1 MQFIFMFLLVAFS
14 AINLYSATVQFE
26 STLLSTQNGQSLF
39 RNSYVALDTQLQS
52 NQALEIEFVPGQYGT
67 LSNARGPANFDLLL
81 IQPNNPPGLAGLFSA
96 LAPSITSPPVSF
108 SVDYIFLGTV
118 SPSGQR
124 FFVNEF
130 DSTDA
135 PPKLITSGVTTTA
148 TTVIPEPSG
157 LALGGVGV
165 LVISAWRAGQRRR
178 RKLSPVENH

>member
-1 MQFIFMFLLVAFS
+1 MQFMFVFLLVAFS

-26 STLLSTQNGQSLF
+26 STLLGTQNGQSLF
-39 RNSYVALDTQLQS
+39 RNSYVALDTQLQT

-67 LSNARGPANFDLLL
+67 LSNARGPANLDLLL

-96 LAPSITSPPVSF
+96 LALTNTSPPVSL
-108 SVDYIFLGTV
+108 SVDYIFLGTG

-124 FFVNEF
+124 FFVNQF
-130 DSTDA
+130 DSAGRLVST
-135 PPKLITSGVTTTA
+135 ITSGVTTSA

-165 LVISAWRAGQRRR
+165 LVISAWRAVQRRR
-178 RKLSPVENH
+178 RKLSPVENY